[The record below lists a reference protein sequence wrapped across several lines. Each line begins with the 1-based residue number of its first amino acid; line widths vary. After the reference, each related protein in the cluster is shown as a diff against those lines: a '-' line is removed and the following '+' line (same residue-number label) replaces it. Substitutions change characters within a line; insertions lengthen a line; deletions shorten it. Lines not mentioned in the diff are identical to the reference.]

1 MRILI
6 VLAALALASP
16 SAAQQFQSPSQQGP
30 ASSARVGQL
39 EVKAYRVIP
48 KAKTAVQLSSDTALA
63 RNMRREVMVRL
74 ARRGNEVGFSGGN
87 VMRMDVSY
95 FDFSRS
101 QSHDDPN
108 MPNGNAFEGPGSN
121 PRPNLDGYRI
131 DRGQGGSQSSGS
143 TLRLN
148 LTLYSTENGN
158 VLWAATASCYTQ
170 ANMAEAAGFAMI
182 DAIFD
187 DADRNRIAD
196 AGCPL

>member
-6 VLAALALASP
+6 VLAAMALASP
-16 SAAQQFQSPSQQGP
+16 SVAQQFQSPSQQGP
-30 ASSARVGQL
+30 TSSARVGQL
-39 EVKAYRVIP
+39 EVKAYSIIP

-95 FDFSRS
+95 FDLSGGQSR
-101 QSHDDPN
+101 DDPN
-108 MPNGNAFEGPGSN
+108 MPSGNAFEGPGSN
-121 PRPNLDGYRI
+121 PRPDLDGYRI
-131 DRGQGGSQSSGS
+131 QRGPSGQSTGS

-148 LTLYSTENGN
+148 LTLYSTSSGN